1 MTFDGLFTHAMV
13 QELNRDL
20 KGGKIAKVYQP
31 YENEIIL
38 RIRANRQNQN
48 LLLSAHSQYARI
60 QISQQDF
67 TNPQEPPHFCMILRK
82 YLENGVLQSIN
93 QVEND
98 RVVHFNIASRN
109 ELGDQMDIILVVEIM
124 GRHSNIILLDQS
136 NNTIINSIKHISP
149 SQNSYRTILPNSPYK
164 PAPSQNKVN
173 PYDFSEIDQ
182 VLMESKKA
190 SQKAIQD
197 NLQGFSRQAAKE
209 LAERL
214 DRASD
219 FNQTYQDFIQA
230 FDLAGLQ
237 PSLYQ
242 LDQGKEKFTA
252 FPYSSLA
259 GDRKDY
265 RTLSQLLDRF
275 YDQKAERDRTHQL
288 ASDLFSLVN
297 NELKKNSKKLDKI
310 IKEQEESQAADS
322 YRVKGEVLTAYLHK
336 VQQGMSSIKLD
347 NFYEEG
353 QIEIDLDPQKSPA
366 DNAQAYFSRY
376 QKMKTRQK
384 KLKQQ
389 IQSTRQE
396 MDYLESVLAQLDVVS
411 QDDIEEVRDE
421 LRSQGYLK
429 AQTKKKKGKKQKK
442 SKPFHFK
449 ASDGTDILV
458 GRNNTQNDEL
468 TGRIANK
475 NDWWLHTQNIPG
487 SHVIVRSANPSDQTL
502 EEAAMLA
509 AYYSK
514 YRESAS
520 VPVDTV
526 QVKYVNK
533 PNGAK
538 PGFVTYEGQ
547 TTYFVTPSK
556 DKVQK
561 LAVK

>member
-60 QISQQDF
+60 QISQQGF

-124 GRHSNIILLDQS
+124 GRHSNIILLDQTD
-136 NNTIINSIKHISP
+136 NTIINSIKHISP

-164 PAPSQNKVN
+164 PAPSQDKVN
-173 PYDFSEIDQ
+173 PYDFSQISQ

-190 SQKAIQD
+190 SQRAIQD

-214 DRASD
+214 DRAQD
-219 FNQTYQDFIQA
+219 PNQTYQDFIQA

-252 FPYSSLA
+252 FPYSTLA

-275 YDQKAERDRTHQL
+275 YDQKAERDRIHQL
-288 ASDLFSLVN
+288 ASDLYSLVN

-310 IKEQEESQAADS
+310 TKEQEDSQAADS
-322 YRVKGEVLTAYLHK
+322 YRVKGEVLTAYLHE
-336 VQQGMSSIKLD
+336 VQQGMSSIRLD

-384 KLKQQ
+384 RLKEQ
-389 IQSTRQE
+389 IQATHQE
-396 MDYLESVLAQLDVVS
+396 INLSL
-411 QDDIEEVRDE
+411 IHIWRC
-421 LRSQGYLK
+421 RRRG
-429 AQTKKKKGKKQKK
+429 
-442 SKPFHFK
+442 
-449 ASDGTDILV
+449 
-458 GRNNTQNDEL
+458 
-468 TGRIANK
+468 
-475 NDWWLHTQNIPG
+475 
-487 SHVIVRSANPSDQTL
+487 
-502 EEAAMLA
+502 
-509 AYYSK
+509 
-514 YRESAS
+514 
-520 VPVDTV
+520 
-526 QVKYVNK
+526 
-533 PNGAK
+533 
-538 PGFVTYEGQ
+538 
-547 TTYFVTPSK
+547 
-556 DKVQK
+556 
-561 LAVK
+561 